1 MKKHT
6 FHIPVMGIGFTIDT
20 PLKVS
25 HLGIDSVISL
35 VDDIL
40 MEKLRKMYSEKL
52 ELPFQ
57 EISNK
62 VEDFRAKRIT
72 SYLNLINDLAEKK
85 FNEIKTAAVEKSHEV
100 KDYFNMLPDSV
111 ELKHEFNSLM
121 SKHLHIDEFR
131 SWVNENMKMGNIDV
145 NIISQTPKLKK
156 YKKKIV
162 FNIANLCKISTNN
175 VNVKAKT
182 TEKLGVIGKEKAIA
196 AEVIVSVI
204 KHD

>member
-40 MEKLRKMYSEKL
+40 MEKLRKTYSEKL

-72 SYLNLINDLAEKK
+72 SYLNLINDLVEKQ

-100 KDYFNMLPDSV
+100 KDYFNLLPDGV

-121 SKHLHIDEFR
+121 SK
-131 SWVNENMKMGNIDV
+131 
-145 NIISQTPKLKK
+145 
-156 YKKKIV
+156 
-162 FNIANLCKISTNN
+162 STI
-175 VNVKAKT
+175 
-182 TEKLGVIGKEKAIA
+182 L
-196 AEVIVSVI
+196 
-204 KHD
+204 